1 MGITAIRFGISEGTK
16 EEMMKYGVG
25 GLGAFMGL
33 GISEFTGEFITTYA
47 DLTKGK
53 KTAVKVLVRLLL
65 FGAFFG
71 LSLYVPAGWITWL
84 VAGAGVGA
92 FAGVFYDLYGYFMEG
107 GFAAAGQK
115 AALSFKGG
123 SFR

>member
-47 DLTKGK
+47 ELAGGK
-53 KTAVKVLVRLLL
+53 KTVVKILVRLLL

-84 VAGAGVGA
+84 VAGAGIGS
-92 FAGVFYDLYGYFMEG
+92 FAGIFYDLYNHFMEG
-107 GFAAAGQK
+107 GFTAAGQR

>member
-33 GISEFTGEFITTYA
+33 GVSEFTGEFITTYA
-47 DLTKGK
+47 ELAEGK
-53 KTAVKVLVRLLL
+53 KTAVKILVRLLL

-84 VAGAGVGA
+84 VAGAGVGS
-92 FAGVFYDLYGYFMEG
+92 FAGVFYDLYSHFMEG
-107 GFAAAGQK
+107 GFTAAGQK